1 MHEHQKRLG
10 AHNAAPSL
18 NHLVFVQM
26 VQILGAAILSAPLL
40 NPFRA

>member
-1 MHEHQKRLG
+1 ML
-10 AHNAAPSL
+10 P
-18 NHLVFVQM
+18 LVLIIWFQSQM